1 MSQQR
6 ENKGGKRLTG
16 SGSDNGTAP
25 KKAKPQRTGRE
36 LVLHRVYVGL
46 TIVAAVIVAGFVL
59 WNIFFTPPEVN
70 TPSRPM
76 TTTMVDEE
84 GHEVEVEIPGLSAGR
99 KKQFYTFLLVGRD
112 TGGGGNTDTMMLVAY
127 DVPSQKLSVLSLPR
141 DTMVNIPY
149 DIKRLN
155 GVYNYA
161 GGGDKGIEALDR
173 EISQLVGFQPDF
185 QVVVEWEAFGKL
197 VDAIGGVNFDVPFR
211 MYYND
216 PSQNL
221 KIDLQ
226 KGYQLLNGDQAM
238 GLIRYRK
245 QSDDSGHVT
254 GGYANGDLGRIETQ
268 QAFMKAVIAQC
279 LKMDK
284 LLTNLG
290 EYITIFQE
298 NVKTNMTMSN
308 LAYFGK
314 SALTGLD
321 MDNVE
326 FYTMPNTGKMVW
338 SRSYHSYQSYV
349 VPNADELVALV
360 NEHFNPYEDD
370 LRKSELDIMYVNKDG
385 TIGSTTGKIEDAKAN
400 SGGQRA
406 PSDGSAKPVEDE
418 KDIVVTPTPTPEEKP
433 VHSAGTGDGGAVAPP
448 EASHSV
454 SPSQAPVV
462 ESQAPEVSAP
472 AATTPAPTAAPTA
485 PPATA
490 PAEEEPLLPP
500 GA

>member
-1 MSQQR
+1 MNQQR
-6 ENKGGKRLTG
+6 DNTGGRRLLENEGGIGEAKKKVK
-16 SGSDNGTAP
+16 P
-25 KKAKPQRTGRE
+25 KRTGRA

-46 TIVAAVIVAGFVL
+46 TIAAAAIVVGFVL
-59 WNIFFTPPEVN
+59 WNIFSAPPEVN
-70 TPSRPM
+70 VSERPT
-76 TTTMVDEE
+76 TTTMVDAE
-84 GHEVEVEIPGLSAGR
+84 GHEVEVEIPGLSANR

-112 TGGGGNTDTMMLVAY
+112 TGGGGNTDTMMLVSY
-127 DVPSQKLSVLSLPR
+127 DVPNQKLSVLSLPR

-155 GVYNYA
+155 AVYNYA
-161 GGGDKGIEALDR
+161 GGGDKGIEALDS
-173 EISQLVGFQPDF
+173 EVGELVGFQPDF

-245 QSDDSGHVT
+245 QSDNSGHVT

-268 QAFMKAVIAQC
+268 QAFMKAIIAQC

-284 LLTNLG
+284 LLTGLG

-298 NVKTNMTMSN
+298 NVKTNLTVPN

-321 MDNVE
+321 MDSVE
-326 FYTMPNTGKMVW
+326 FFTMPNTGEMVW

-349 VPNADELVALV
+349 VPDADKLVALV

-370 LRKSELDIMYVNKDG
+370 LRKSELDIMYVNKDR
-385 TIGSTTGKIEDAKAN
+385 TIGSTTGKVEDTKAN
-400 SGGQRA
+400 SAVQSA
-406 PSDGSAKPVEDE
+406 PSAGASVHKEDDD
-418 KDIVVTPTPTPEEKP
+418 KDIVATPTPTPKSSQAQ
-433 VHSAGTGDGGAVAPP
+433 SADTGNAGVVTPP
-448 EASHSV
+448 EASQNPTHSV
-454 SPSQAPVV
+454 APSHSPVV
-462 ESQAPEVSAP
+462 STAPEVTAVPEATQPP
-472 AATTPAPTAAPTA
+472 AATPSPAPAD
-485 PPATA
+485 
-490 PAEEEPLLPP
+490 EEPLLPP